1 MNDMSST
8 RAERATN
15 EQAAFRWS
23 ICWRGKTGVV
33 IIICA
38 FLILSC
44 VVAMSFLLVL
54 IGLSKSCRTKGIK
67 GCTQSLAAKVCGGV
81 FIVLF
86 FLGGVCTIIF
96 FHKKRRKRSSREVAV
111 SEIPAE
117 DLEKSP
123 SPMLPYNHTPHRSP
137 FGEASSIGLPD
148 YFTVVQNAQEVS
160 SQFNAGFWT
169 EDIDGSD
176 DENSPPCYEEAL
188 KMTKLSA
195 TSTDQQKQHEQG
207 SEDVEDVTRL

>member
-1 MNDMSST
+1 MNDMPVT

-15 EQAAFRWS
+15 EQVAFRWS
-23 ICWRGKTGVV
+23 TCWRGKTGVV
-33 IIICA
+33 LIICA

-44 VVAMSFLLVL
+44 VVALSFLLILLGV
-54 IGLSKSCRTKGIK
+54 SKSCRTNRIEECG
-67 GCTQSLAAKVCGGV
+67 QSLAAKVCGGV
-81 FIVLF
+81 FIGLF

-96 FHKKRRKRSSREVAV
+96 FHKRRRKRSSSEVAV
-111 SEIPAE
+111 SRIPAE

-123 SPMLPYNHTPHRSP
+123 SPLSPCNHSPHRSP
-137 FGEASSIGLPD
+137 FGEASSLVLPD

-176 DENSPPCYEEAL
+176 DENPPPCYVEAL

-195 TSTDQQKQHEQG
+195 TSTDP
-207 SEDVEDVTRL
+207 

>member
-1 MNDMSST
+1 MT

-23 ICWRGKTGVV
+23 TCWTGKTGVV
-33 IIICA
+33 LIICA

-44 VVAMSFLLVL
+44 VVALSFLLIL
-54 IGLSKSCRTKGIK
+54 LGLSKSCRTNRIEE
-67 GCTQSLAAKVCGGV
+67 CRQSLAAKVCGGV
-81 FIVLF
+81 FIGLF
-86 FLGGVCTIIF
+86 FLGGVCIIIF
-96 FHKKRRKRSSREVAV
+96 FHKRRRKRSSSEVAV
-111 SEIPAE
+111 SRIPAE

-123 SPMLPYNHTPHRSP
+123 SPLSPCNHSPHRSQ
-137 FGEASSIGLPD
+137 FREASFLPD
-148 YFTVVQNAQEVS
+148 YFTLVQNDQEVS

-176 DENSPPCYEEAL
+176 DENPPPCYEEAL

-195 TSTDQQKQHEQG
+195 TSTDP
-207 SEDVEDVTRL
+207 

>member
-1 MNDMSST
+1 MSVT

-23 ICWRGKTGVV
+23 TCWTGKTGVV
-33 IIICA
+33 LIICA

-44 VVAMSFLLVL
+44 VVALSFLLIL
-54 IGLSKSCRTKGIK
+54 LGLSKSCRTNRIEE
-67 GCTQSLAAKVCGGV
+67 CRQSLAAKVCGGV
-81 FIVLF
+81 FIGLF
-86 FLGGVCTIIF
+86 FLGGVCIIIF
-96 FHKKRRKRSSREVAV
+96 FHKRRRKRSSSEVAV
-111 SEIPAE
+111 SRIPAE

-123 SPMLPYNHTPHRSP
+123 SPLSPCNHSPHRSQ
-137 FGEASSIGLPD
+137 FREASFLPD
-148 YFTVVQNAQEVS
+148 YFTLVQNDQEVS

-176 DENSPPCYEEAL
+176 DENPPPCYEEAL

-195 TSTDQQKQHEQG
+195 TSTDP
-207 SEDVEDVTRL
+207 

>member
-8 RAERATN
+8 RTERATN

-23 ICWRGKTGVV
+23 TCWRGKTGVV
-33 IIICA
+33 IVIFA

-44 VVAMSFLLVL
+44 IVALSFLLIL
-54 IGLSKSCRTKGIK
+54 FSLSKSCRTKGIK
-67 GCTQSLAAKVCGGV
+67 GCTESLAAKICGGI
-81 FIVLF
+81 FIGLV

-123 SPMLPYNHTPHRSP
+123 SPMLPYNHNPHRSP
-137 FGEASSIGLPD
+137 FSEASSLVLPD

-188 KMTKLSA
+188 KMTKLSV
-195 TSTDQQKQHEQG
+195 TSTYQQKQHEQG
-207 SEDVEDVTRL
+207 SEDVARL

>member
-1 MNDMSST
+1 MSVT

-23 ICWRGKTGVV
+23 TCWTGKTGVV

-44 VVAMSFLLVL
+44 VVALSFML
-54 IGLSKSCRTKGIK
+54 ILFSLSKSCRTKRVEE
-67 GCTQSLAAKVCGGV
+67 CSQSLAAKVCGGI
-81 FIVLF
+81 FIGLF

-96 FHKKRRKRSSREVAV
+96 LHKRRRKRSSSEVAV
-111 SEIPAE
+111 SRIPAE

-123 SPMLPYNHTPHRSP
+123 SPLSPYNHSPHRSP
-137 FGEASSIGLPD
+137 FGEASSLVLPD

-176 DENSPPCYEEAL
+176 DENPPPCYEEAL
-188 KMTKLSA
+188 KMTKLSG
-195 TSTDQQKQHEQG
+195 TST
-207 SEDVEDVTRL
+207 VP

>member
-1 MNDMSST
+1 MSVT

-15 EQAAFRWS
+15 GRAAFRWS
-23 ICWRGKTGVV
+23 ICWTGKTGVV

-44 VVAMSFLLVL
+44 VVALSFML
-54 IGLSKSCRTKGIK
+54 ILFGLSKSCRTKGVEE
-67 GCTQSLAAKVCGGV
+67 CSQSLAAKVCGGI
-81 FIVLF
+81 FIGLF

-96 FHKKRRKRSSREVAV
+96 FHKRRRKQNSSEVAV
-111 SEIPAE
+111 SRIPAE

-123 SPMLPYNHTPHRSP
+123 SPLSPSHLSPHRSP
-137 FGEASSIGLPD
+137 FGEASSLVLPD

-176 DENSPPCYEEAL
+176 DENPPPRYEEAL

-195 TSTDQQKQHEQG
+195 TSTDP
-207 SEDVEDVTRL
+207 